1 MVLFIRIDKD
11 GSLKE
16 EEISDINKLYKNCGL
31 RKPDGFIKL
40 YSYINNNCQI
50 ELWGRNNG
58 RSNIKN
64 LFIFPLDSNIT
75 LFGTAAIIC
84 LTKNKLDNLTIEN
97 WNKICLDYK
106 EKQTNTVEVKNEVNN
121 SESED
126 DESDSDDEDNNS
138 SSDSELQPEEYIYSS
153 EEDNN

>member
-1 MVLFIRIDKD
+1 MVLFIRIDKN

-16 EEISDINKLYKNCGL
+16 EEISDINILYKSCGL
-31 RKPDGFIKL
+31 RKPDGFINI
-40 YSYINNNCQI
+40 YSYNNNNCRI

-64 LFIFPLDSNIT
+64 LFIFPLDTNIT
-75 LFGTAAIIC
+75 LFGSAAIIC
-84 LTKNKLDNLTIEN
+84 LSKNKLENLTIEN

-106 EKQTNTVEVKNEVNN
+106 KKEINKVEFEN
-121 SESED
+121 SASIESHDD
-126 DESDSDDEDNNS
+126 DESDSDDDENDS